1 MDNATIAAETE
12 ISPQMTL
19 LEIMY
24 RWRAS
29 EAVFR
34 AYENQAGVCLRCQA
48 LFDTLE
54 DAARKYRLDLEGL
67 RRDLQTLIHTLPP
80 PAREYT

>member
-1 MDNATIAAETE
+1 MDNITTTGKKT
-12 ISPQMTL
+12 ISPDMTL

-29 EAVFR
+29 EGVFR
-34 AYENQAGVCLRCQA
+34 AYEGQAGVCLRCQA

-54 DAARKYRLDLEGL
+54 DVARKYRLDLQAIL
-67 RRDLQTLIHTLPP
+67 RDLHNLIQTGPP
-80 PAREYT
+80 GPGEAV

>member
-1 MDNATIAAETE
+1 
-12 ISPQMTL
+12 MTL

-29 EAVFR
+29 ETVFR
-34 AYENQAGVCLRCQA
+34 AYESQAGVCLCCQA

-54 DAARKYRLDLEGL
+54 DVARRYRLDLKTL
-67 RRDLQTLIHTLPP
+67 LADLQTLIQTLPP
-80 PAREYT
+80 EPREPL

>member
-1 MDNATIAAETE
+1 MDNLSSVNETVLT
-12 ISPQMTL
+12 PQMTL

-29 EAVFR
+29 ETVFR
-34 AYENQAGVCLRCQA
+34 AYESQAGVCLRCQA

-54 DAARKYRLDLEGL
+54 DVAHKYRLDLQAL
-67 RRDLQTLIHTLPP
+67 LADLQTLIHTLPP
-80 PAREYT
+80 EPCEPL

>member
-1 MDNATIAAETE
+1 MNNDNRSL
-12 ISPQMTL
+12 SPDMTL

-34 AYENQAGVCLRCQA
+34 AYEGQAGVCLRCQA
-48 LFDTLE
+48 LFDSLE
-54 DAARKYRLDLEGL
+54 EVAQKYRLDLQAL
-67 RRDLQTLIHTLPP
+67 LADLQRLIQNEPP
-80 PAREYT
+80 GASEVA

>member
-1 MDNATIAAETE
+1 MDNTSCPDDNVLT
-12 ISPQMTL
+12 PQMTL

-29 EAVFR
+29 ETVFR
-34 AYENQAGVCLRCQA
+34 AYESQAGVCLRCQA

-54 DAARKYRLDLEGL
+54 DVARKYRLDLKAL
-67 RRDLQTLIHTLPP
+67 LADLQTLIQTLPP
-80 PAREYT
+80 EPREPL

>member
-1 MDNATIAAETE
+1 
-12 ISPQMTL
+12 MTL

-29 EAVFR
+29 ENVFR
-34 AYENQAGVCLRCQA
+34 AYEGQAGVCLRCQA

-54 DAARKYRLDLEGL
+54 DVARKYRLDLQAL
-67 RRDLQTLIHTLPP
+67 LADLQTLINALPP
-80 PAREYT
+80 ESRELL

>member
-1 MDNATIAAETE
+1 MNNVISPDETVLT
-12 ISPQMTL
+12 PQMTL

-29 EAVFR
+29 ENVFR
-34 AYENQAGVCLRCQA
+34 AYESQAGVCLRCQA

-54 DAARKYRLDLEGL
+54 DVANKYRLDLQTL
-67 RRDLQTLIHTLPP
+67 LDDLQTLIHTLPP
-80 PAREYT
+80 AAREPL

>member
-1 MDNATIAAETE
+1 MDYNFIPDNTKLT
-12 ISPQMTL
+12 PQMTL

-34 AYENQAGVCLRCQA
+34 AYESQAGVCLRCQA
-48 LFDTLE
+48 LFDSLE
-54 DAARKYRLDLEGL
+54 DVAQKYRLDLQAL
-67 RRDLQTLIHTLPP
+67 LADLQALIHTLPP
-80 PAREYT
+80 EPDEP